1 MKTMISLDSEVHR
14 KAKSFAAR
22 EGYSL
27 SRLVEEG
34 LRLRMTAN
42 PSRPRKAVS
51 ALPVFRG
58 KGGLRPGVDLSD
70 GRSVQQALE
79 GGAPLRA
86 LR

>member
-1 MKTMISLDSEVHR
+1 MKTLVVMSEALHR
-14 KAKSFAAR
+14 QAKSFAAR

-34 LRLRMTAN
+34 LHLRMTTAS
-42 PSRPRKAVS
+42 PSPGRAVR

-58 KGGLRPGVDLSD
+58 KGGLRPGIDLSD
-70 GRSVQQALE
+70 GRSVQEALD
-79 GGAPLRA
+79 GGKPLRT